1 MNSKQAVQNI
11 EESKQAIGQLYEKIQ
26 DIRGKAEQSEV
37 MVQEICRDIKKL
49 DFAKRNL
56 TLTITSL
63 KRLHML
69 VTAVDQLE
77 YMSEKRQYKQ
87 VANLLQAIDQL
98 MVHFQDYD
106 SISKIKQLRVTVAR
120 IKDELKTQIFEDFHC
135 ISDISSDYYATDD
148 QADAVEDQMSMYYA
162 TSSQTPEAL
171 AEACFVI
178 DALGAGKHLDVIQ
191 VLWLQSLVCMNGSL
205 I

>member
-1 MNSKQAVQNI
+1 MNSKTAVKNI

-37 MVQEICRDIKKL
+37 MVQEICRDIKRL

-77 YMSEKRQYKQ
+77 YMCEKRQYKQ

-98 MVHFQDYD
+98 MVHFQDYEA
-106 SISKIKQLRVTVAR
+106 IPKVKQLRVTVAR
-120 IKDELKTQIFEDFHC
+120 IKDELKTQIFEDFHS
-135 ISDISSDYYATDD
+135 ISEISADYYGMEQDGD
-148 QADAVEDQMSMYYA
+148 REVEQVSMYYA
-162 TSSQTPEAL
+162 TSTQTPEAL
-171 AEACFVI
+171 AEACYVI
-178 DALGAGKHLDVIQ
+178 DALGAGTL
-191 VLWLQSLVCMNGSL
+191 
-205 I
+205 